1 MNVFERTDYMADK
14 TVSSDSPDKT
24 LGRRTFIK
32 QTAAAAA
39 AFVIVPRHVLAGAGE
54 KAPSEKLN
62 IASIGAGG
70 MAATDIKAC
79 STQNIVALCD
89 VDNKSAGEMFGAFPK
104 ATRYKDFRVML
115 EKEDKNIDAVIVAI
129 PDHNHAVAAMAAIKM
144 GKHVYCEKPLCKT
157 IFETRQLMEE
167 ARKAKVATQM
177 GNQGHSSEGMSLMC
191 EWIWDGA
198 IGAVREVDVWTT
210 HAVWPQGMTSR
221 PANAPPVPD
230 TLDWALWLGPAPYR
244 PYNPAYAPSLWRAWW
259 DFGTGA
265 IGDMACHNMDPV
277 MMALKLGHP
286 VSVEASCS
294 IFVPN
299 ITWDKPFN
307 NESYPQASIIRY
319 QFPARGDLPPVK
331 MTWYDGGLMPERP
344 TELEEGLR
352 MGNKMGGVIFKGDK
366 GKLMCSS
373 HSEDP
378 RLIPQTFM
386 REYKRPPKTLPRVG
400 EHHKEWI
407 RACKQGIPTGSN
419 FEYAGLLTQV
429 ALLGNVA
436 LRFLD
441 KKLLWDPENMRI
453 TNVPEANNCLH
464 YEYRKGW
471 SL

>member
-1 MNVFERTDYMADK
+1 MTEKIILSKM
-14 TVSSDSPDKT
+14 

-39 AFVIVPRHVLAGAGE
+39 FTVVPRHVLAGAGTTP
-54 KAPSEKLN
+54 PSEKLN

-70 MAATDIKAC
+70 MAASDIKAC
-79 STQNIVALCD
+79 SSENIIALCD
-89 VDNKSAGEMFGAFPK
+89 VDEKNASEMFKAFPN
-104 ATRYKDFRVML
+104 AARYKDFRVML
-115 EKEDKNIDAVIVAI
+115 EKENKNIDAVIVAT
-129 PDHNHAVAAMAAIKM
+129 PDHFHAVAAMTTIKM

-157 IFETRQLMEE
+157 IFETRQLMTE
-167 ARKAKVATQM
+167 ARKAKVAAQM
-177 GNQGHSSEGMSLMC
+177 GNQGHSSEGMRLMC

-198 IGAVREVDVWTT
+198 IGAIREVDVWTT
-210 HAVWPQGMTSR
+210 HPVWPQGMTSR
-221 PANAPPVPD
+221 PAGIPPVPS
-230 TLDWALWLGPAPYR
+230 TLDWDLWLGPAPYR
-244 PYNPAYAPSLWRAWW
+244 PYNPAYAPGLWRAWW

-277 MMALKLGHP
+277 MTALKLGHP
-286 VSVEASCS
+286 TSIEASCS
-294 IFVPN
+294 IFVSTF
-299 ITWDKPFN
+299 TWDKPFN

-344 TELEEGLR
+344 AELEEGLK

-373 HSEDP
+373 HSESP
-378 RLIPQTFM
+378 RLIPESFM
-386 REYKRPPKTLPRVG
+386 REYKRPPKTLPRTG

-407 RACKQGIPTGSN
+407 IACKKGTPTGSN

-436 LRFLD
+436 LRFPE
-441 KKLLWDPENMRI
+441 KKLLWDPENMKI
-453 TNVPEANNCLH
+453 TNLPEANSFLH

>member
-1 MNVFERTDYMADK
+1 MADK
-14 TVSSDSPDKT
+14 TTSSDSPGKA

-32 QTAAAAA
+32 QTAAAAT
-39 AFVIVPRHVLAGAGE
+39 AFVIVPRHVLGGAGNV
-54 KAPSEKLN
+54 APSDKLN

-70 MAATDIKAC
+70 MGITDIKGC
-79 STQNIVALCD
+79 STENIVALCD
-89 VDNKSAGEMFGAFPK
+89 VDKKSAGEMFGAFPK
-104 ATRYKDFRVML
+104 AVRYKDFRVML
-115 EKEDKNIDAVIVAI
+115 EKENKNIDAVIVAT
-129 PDHNHAVAAMAAIKM
+129 PDHIHAVAAMAAIKM

-157 IFETRQLMEE
+157 ILETRQLMEE
-167 ARKAKVATQM
+167 ARKARVATQM
-177 GNQGHSSEGMSLMC
+177 GNQGHSSEGMKLMC

-210 HAVWPQGMTSR
+210 HAVWPQGMMSR
-221 PANAPPVPD
+221 PASTPPVPD
-230 TLDWALWLGPAPYR
+230 TLDWDLWLGPAPYR
-244 PYNPAYAPSLWRAWW
+244 PYNPVYAPGLWRAWW

-277 MMALKLGHP
+277 MTALKLGHP
-286 VSVEASCS
+286 TSVEASCS

-299 ITWDKPFN
+299 TTWDKPFN

-344 TELEEGLR
+344 AELEEGLR

-373 HSEDP
+373 HSDDP
-378 RLIPQTFM
+378 CLIPQTFM
-386 REYKRPPKTLPRVG
+386 REYKRPPRTLPRVDK
-400 EHHKEWI
+400 HHKEWI
-407 RACKQGIPTGSN
+407 RACKQGTPTGSN

-441 KKLLWDPENMRI
+441 KKLLWDPESMKI
-453 TNVPEANNCLH
+453 TNVPEANNYLH

-471 SL
+471 SI

>member
-1 MNVFERTDYMADK
+1 MADK
-14 TVSSDSPDKT
+14 TTSSVNSDKG

-39 AFVIVPRHVLAGAGE
+39 AFVIVPRHVLGSAGNT
-54 KAPSEKLN
+54 APSDKLN

-70 MAATDIKAC
+70 MAITDIKGC
-79 STQNIVALCD
+79 STENIVALCD
-89 VDNKSAGEMFGAFPK
+89 VNEKSAGEMFGAYPK
-104 ATRYKDFRVML
+104 AARYKDFRVML
-115 EKEDKNIDAVIVAI
+115 EKENKNIDAVIVAT
-129 PDHNHAVAAMAAIKM
+129 PDHIHAVAAMAAIRM

-177 GNQGHSSEGMSLMC
+177 GNQGHSSEGMRLMC

-198 IGAVREVDVWTT
+198 IGAVCEVDVWTT
-210 HAVWPQGMTSR
+210 HPVWPQGMTSR
-221 PANAPPVPD
+221 PADAPVPE
-230 TLDWALWLGPAPYR
+230 TLDWDLWLGPAPYR
-244 PYNPAYAPSLWRAWW
+244 PYNPAYAPALWRAWW

-277 MMALKLGHP
+277 MMALKLGRP
-286 VSVEASCS
+286 ASVEASCS
-294 IFVPN
+294 IFVPG
-299 ITWDKPFN
+299 ISWDKPFN

-344 TELEEGLR
+344 AELEEGLR

-373 HSEDP
+373 HSESP
-378 RLIPQTFM
+378 RLIPESFM

-407 RACKQGIPTGSN
+407 IACKKGTPTGSN

-429 ALLGNVA
+429 GLLGNVA

-441 KKLLWDPENMRI
+441 KKLLWDPENMKI

-471 SL
+471 SI

>member
-1 MNVFERTDYMADK
+1 MADK
-14 TVSSDSPDKT
+14 TISSDKA

-39 AFVIVPRHVLAGAGE
+39 AAAFVIVPRHVLGGVGNT
-54 KAPSEKLN
+54 APSDKLN

-79 STQNIVALCD
+79 SSQNIVALCD
-89 VDNKSAGEMFGAFPK
+89 VDEKNAKEMFEAYPK

-115 EKEDKNIDAVIVAI
+115 EKENKNIDAVIVAT
-129 PDHNHAVAAMAAIKM
+129 PDHIHAVAAMAAIRM

-177 GNQGHSSEGMSLMC
+177 GNQGHSSEGMRLMC

-210 HAVWPQGMTSR
+210 HAVWPQGMTKR
-221 PANAPPVPD
+221 PADAPVPG
-230 TLDWALWLGPAPYR
+230 TMDWDLWLGPAPYR
-244 PYNPAYAPSLWRAWW
+244 PYNPAYAPGLWRAWW

-286 VSVEASCS
+286 SSVEASCS
-294 IFVPN
+294 VFVSSF
-299 ITWDKPFN
+299 TWDKPFN

-331 MTWYDGGLMPERP
+331 MTWYDGGLTPERP
-344 TELEEGLR
+344 AELEEGLR

-373 HSEDP
+373 HSESP
-378 RLIPQTFM
+378 RLIPETFM
-386 REYKRPPKTLPRVG
+386 RDYKRPPRTLPRVD
-400 EHHKEWI
+400 EHHREWI
-407 RACKQGIPTGSN
+407 RACKKGTPTGSN

-429 ALLGNVA
+429 GLLGNVA
-436 LRFLD
+436 LRFPD
-441 KKLLWDPENMRI
+441 KKLLWDPENMKI
-453 TNVPEANNCLH
+453 TNVPEANNFLH

-471 SL
+471 SI